1 MARLHYAV
9 HIGMPNGLT
18 PEMMENYRG
27 ISRLWHQF
35 LMEGGEA
42 RAGWKRKAA
51 GGEMAGACKR
61 SKTGRADKEENERYM
76 VDGLRLLMGP
86 ASTWR
91 PGKQRECM
99 EKILVLDGDQQ
110 TWGGRDR
117 VPAVSQ
123 FRTRMLTTGG
133 ADGTYV
139 VVSADTAL
147 VLSLL
152 GYIEGL
158 GDAGLLQRI
167 FIDEADMAITDALY
181 RAKLTQLKGM
191 TRFERPIMLLTAT
204 MPVTFE
210 RWFREE
216 LLANSAEIIRDRA
229 TKLNCRYELEQ
240 VKPGAGAV

>member
-1 MARLHYAV
+1 MA
-9 HIGMPNGLT
+9 
-18 PEMMENYRG
+18 
-27 ISRLWHQF
+27 
-35 LMEGGEA
+35 
-42 RAGWKRKAA
+42 
-51 GGEMAGACKR
+51 
-61 SKTGRADKEENERYM
+61 
-76 VDGLRLLMGP
+76 
-86 ASTWR
+86 
-91 PGKQRECM
+91 
-99 EKILVLDGDQQ
+99 
-110 TWGGRDR
+110 
-117 VPAVSQ
+117 
-123 FRTRMLTTGG
+123 
-133 ADGTYV
+133 

-167 FIDEADMAITDALY
+167 FIDEAHMAITDASY

-216 LLANSAEIIRDRA
+216 LLANSAEISRDRT